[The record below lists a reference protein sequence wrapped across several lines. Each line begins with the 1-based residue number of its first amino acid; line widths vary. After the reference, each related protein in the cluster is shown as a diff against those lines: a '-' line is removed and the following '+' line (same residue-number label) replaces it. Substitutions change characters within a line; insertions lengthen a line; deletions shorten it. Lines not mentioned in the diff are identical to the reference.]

1 MPGSIENYYQEIGR
15 AGRDGLPSDTLL
27 FYSLGDLVLL
37 RRFVEE
43 SGQSDITSEKLERM
57 KRYCET
63 DVCRRR
69 ILLSYFG
76 EEAEHDCGNCDVC
89 KNPPQRFD
97 GTILVQ
103 KALSAVVRTGERVGI
118 QMLIDILRG
127 SFRQEIRQ
135 HGYDQLKTYGAG
147 RDLSYKEWKEYVY
160 QMLQLGYAEVDYAAG
175 RTLKVTPLG
184 SKVLDGLS

>member
-1 MPGSIENYYQEIGR
+1 LRIVVLRSVLLIVV
-15 AGRDGLPSDTLL
+15 LSVVSTL

-89 KNPPQRFD
+89 KNPPHPSTAYIGFAVPLHTFQLFGSD
-97 GTILVQ
+97 I
-103 KALSAVVRTGERVGI
+103 ALSA
-118 QMLIDILRG
+118 
-127 SFRQEIRQ
+127 FF
-135 HGYDQLKTYGAG
+135 HKTTEQNQIA
-147 RDLSYKEWKEYVY
+147 
-160 QMLQLGYAEVDYAAG
+160 Q
-175 RTLKVTPLG
+175 
-184 SKVLDGLS
+184 